1 MVPIGVAAI
10 HIDGTTIHTALR
22 KPIRIFKT
30 KLTLCHGKVK
40 CSIRNHFSDSKVI
53 IIDGISM
60 VSNEL

>member
-10 HIDGTTIHTALR
+10 HIDSTTIHIALR
-22 KPIRIFKT
+22 KPVGIFEM
-30 KLTLCHGKVK
+30 KLTLFHDKKK
-40 CSIRNHFSDSKVI
+40 CSLRNHFSDRKVI